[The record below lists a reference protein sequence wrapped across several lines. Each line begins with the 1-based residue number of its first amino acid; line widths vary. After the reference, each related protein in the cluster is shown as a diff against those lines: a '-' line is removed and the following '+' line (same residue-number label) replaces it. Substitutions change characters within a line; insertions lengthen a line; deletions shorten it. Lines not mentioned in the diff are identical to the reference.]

1 MMRDFAAAAVR
12 PRVMRIYMIP
22 SVFSCRMVFF
32 LLGFYVGNWTIRI
45 PDIKAQVNTSY
56 AGMGL
61 NFMAFAAGA
70 VIMMV
75 ISSWV
80 IRRLTTRR
88 AIFYSAWFIAAG
100 FIGIPF
106 AAVSYT
112 HLTLPTKA

>member
-1 MMRDFAAAAVR
+1 MTRN
-12 PRVMRIYMIP
+12 
-22 SVFSCRMVFF
+22 VFSCRMVFF

-56 AGMGL
+56 TGMGL

-80 IRRLTTRR
+80 IRRLTTRGGNFLFGLVYR
-88 AIFYSAWFIAAG
+88 RWIYRHSLCRQSDRLGPA
-100 FIGIPF
+100 
-106 AAVSYT
+106 
-112 HLTLPTKA
+112 